1 MVFREIYEEENK
13 TLLERFELLVGR
25 AEEMSA
31 ESSVE
36 VPFLPY
42 FREASGLVLKASVIW
57 ELILSGRLY
66 TLNEKQLKNIN
77 DSVYAGIDKENYEES
92 YANPA
97 FAVQK
102 LGDNYG
108 QRFAYLFR
116 TLNEALARV
125 FEHRL
130 FDIVVAA
137 ELLIEIYN
145 YVEEYYPNTGI
156 DRPNPNAKHEDELLL
171 KNIDEAIYYFS
182 NDYSDERFEDDICR
196 YVPGVHFAEEIVK
209 KADLSDIKYL
219 YYYGKRITDN
229 EIKTAEH
236 LNGFSV
242 DKIEAMASNITEGY
256 ARGFKVM
263 GLDFDKKKV
272 VRVVYYPGFERLI
285 REVIRQFEAEGKQVS
300 LLVGTMSRTGG
311 ANRQYD
317 YDHRYDHC
325 LFYDH
330 KLKER
335 KLESMKYVLEQH
347 KEVLAQYAGPLHVS
361 TFGGEEFKPVI
372 KKEAVQQD
380 EKQKKIS
387 KEYDRGYITLLD
399 EYTKSEETSF
409 CIVAYPLPDIG
420 EKYDEIFDAVFEVNN
435 LDNNKYTTIQQ
446 KLIDALDKGE
456 YCIVKGSGANETDLK
471 IMLHGLSNPEKET
484 NFENCTADV
493 NIPAGEVFTSP
504 RLAGTEGVLQVSKV
518 YLRGLQY
525 ENLKIVLK
533 DGRVEDYNCSN
544 FETEEE
550 NKNYI
555 KENVLHNH
563 DKIAIGEF
571 AIGTNTIAYAMARK
585 YDIQSKLPILIAEKT
600 GPHFALGDTCYK
612 RSEDHKVYNPDGKE
626 IIARDNEVSILRKED
641 ASKAYFDCHTDITI
655 PYDEVGEISVV
666 CKDGSKIGLIKDGR
680 FILPGTEE
688 LNEALEQIERR

>member
-1 MVFREIYEEENK
+1 MFREIYEEENK
-13 TLLERFELLVGR
+13 ALFERFELLCER
-25 AEEMSA
+25 AEEMST
-31 ESSVE
+31 ETTVE
-36 VPFLPY
+36 VPFFPY
-42 FREASGLVLKASVIW
+42 FRECAGFILKAAVVW
-57 ELILSGRLY
+57 ELMQTGKFYALGA
-66 TLNEKQLKNIN
+66 KQLKNIN
-77 DSVYAGIDKENYEES
+77 DSVYYAIDKENYEES

-102 LGDNYG
+102 LGEKYG
-108 QRFAYLFR
+108 QRFSYLFR

-125 FEHRL
+125 FEQRL
-130 FDIVVAA
+130 FDIVVAT

-145 YVEEYYPNTGI
+145 YVEEYYPFTGI
-156 DRPNPNAKHEDELLL
+156 DRPDPNSKHDDEALL

-182 NDYSDERFEDDICR
+182 NDYSDERFEEDICR
-196 YVPGVHFAEEIVK
+196 YVPGMHFTEEIVK
-209 KADLSDIKYL
+209 KTDLTDTKYL

-236 LNGFSV
+236 LNGFSE
-242 DKIEAMASNITEGY
+242 DKIKAMASNITEGY
-256 ARGFKVM
+256 IRGFKVM

-272 VRVVYYPGFERLI
+272 VRLIYYPGFERVV
-285 REVIRQFEAEGKQVS
+285 REITRQFETEGKQVA
-300 LLVGTMSRTGG
+300 LLCGTMNKTSGY
-311 ANRQYD
+311 NRQYD

-325 LFYDH
+325 LFYDN

-335 KLESMKYVLEQH
+335 KLESMRYVLEQH

-387 KEYDRGYITLLD
+387 MEYDRGYLSLLD
-399 EYTKSEETSF
+399 EYTKNEETSF

-420 EKYDEIFDAVFEVNN
+420 EQYDEIFDAVFEVNN
-435 LDNNKYTTIQQ
+435 LDNEQYTKIQQ

-456 YCIVKGSGANETDLK
+456 YCIVKGMGANETDLK
-471 IMLHGLSNPEKET
+471 IMLHELKNPEKET
-484 NFENCTADV
+484 NFENCAADV

-504 RLAGTEGVLQVSKV
+504 KLSGTEGVLNVSKV

-525 ENLKIVLK
+525 ENLSIVLR

-550 NKNYI
+550 NKKYI
-555 KENVLHNH
+555 RENVLYSH
-563 DKIAIGEF
+563 DRIAVGEF
-571 AIGTNTIAYAMARK
+571 AIGTNTKAYAMAQK

-641 ASKAYFDCHTDITI
+641 VSKAYFNCHTDITI

-666 CKDGSKIGLIKDGR
+666 CKDGSKIELIKDGR
-680 FILPGTEE
+680 FVLQGTEE